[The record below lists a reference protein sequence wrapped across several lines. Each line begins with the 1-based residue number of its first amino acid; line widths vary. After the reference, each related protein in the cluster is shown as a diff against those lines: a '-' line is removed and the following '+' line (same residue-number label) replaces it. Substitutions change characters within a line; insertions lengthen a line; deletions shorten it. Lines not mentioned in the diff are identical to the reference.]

1 MDKVNFADFLQD
13 KSLQE
18 VMKTVGAVE
27 PDRGINVFMSYTDL
41 FVILKVFT
49 MYGVVDKEWLKQPH
63 QSVTNCNE

>member
-13 KSLQE
+13 KNLQE

-63 QSVTNCNE
+63 HEKE

>member
-13 KSLQE
+13 KNLQE

-41 FVILKVFT
+41 LVILKVFT

-63 QSVTNCNE
+63 ITKNAL

>member
-13 KSLQE
+13 KTLQE

-27 PDRGINVFMSYTDL
+27 PDRGINVIMNYTDL

-49 MYGVVDKEWLKQPH
+49 MYGVVDKEWLKQPN
-63 QSVTNCNE
+63 SPK

>member
-13 KSLQE
+13 KNLQK

-63 QSVTNCNE
+63 TPKE

>member
-1 MDKVNFADFLQD
+1 MDNDKVNFADFLQD
-13 KSLQE
+13 KNLQM
-18 VMKTVGAVE
+18 VMGGVCAVE

-63 QSVTNCNE
+63 TDKE

>member
-13 KSLQE
+13 KNLQE

-27 PDRGINVFMSYTDL
+27 PGRGINVFMSYTDL

-63 QSVTNCNE
+63 TKE

>member
-13 KSLQE
+13 KNLQE

-63 QSVTNCNE
+63 QLTTK